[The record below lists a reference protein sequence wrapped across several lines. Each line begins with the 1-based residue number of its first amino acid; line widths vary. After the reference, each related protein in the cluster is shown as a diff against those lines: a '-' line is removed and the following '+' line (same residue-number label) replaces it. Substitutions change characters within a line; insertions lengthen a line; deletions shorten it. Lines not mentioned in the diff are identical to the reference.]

1 MGITMQEVKQQ
12 LSITKKLQVFA
23 TQKARYKIAYGGR
36 SSGKSWGVARLLLIK
51 AATSKLR
58 ILCTRE
64 IQNSIKESV
73 YRLLKDQIELLKLTD
88 WEITND
94 AIKNTETGSEFIFKG
109 LYSNIEKIKSLEG
122 IDICWVE
129 EAETM
134 SEASWQILDPT
145 IRKEGSEIWVTFNP
159 RFEED
164 TVYYRFILNP
174 PPPNS
179 IIVKIDYTDN
189 KHVSKEIIDQV
200 EHMKKMDYGNYRHI
214 WLGECRKIGDNKVF
228 SMAEIQDAFKRQDTD
243 DYGET
248 IWGLDVAGF
257 GDDRCVLAIRHG
269 HYIPTIMTWQNLRT
283 TELTD
288 IIHTLY
294 NQAERKPDAIF
305 VDAIGIGEGVS
316 HQLGERGLPAISAKA
331 SNSPSNAQHLN
342 KRAEMYFTLKEHLR
356 FIRLKEDMDLMKELL
371 TIEYVY
377 NSAGKTQLIS
387 KDIIKKN
394 YGKSPDLAD
403 AVALTYYDIIYKM
416 ASVDN
421 DWRGGY

>member
-1 MGITMQEVKQQ
+1 MMEIT
-12 LSITKKLQVFA
+12 ITPKLKPFA
-23 TQKARYKIAYGGR
+23 KEKARYKIAYGGR
-36 SSGKSWGVARLLLIK
+36 ASGKSWGVARILLLM
-51 AATSKLR
+51 TRDRQLR

-73 YRLLKDQIELLKLTD
+73 YRLLKDQIDIMGMNSEF
-88 WEITND
+88 EMTND
-94 AIKNTETGSEFIFKG
+94 SIKNIKTGSEFIFKG
-109 LYSNIEKIKSLEG
+109 LYTNIEKIKSLEG
-122 IDICWVE
+122 VDICWVE

-134 SEASWQILDPT
+134 SEASWNILDPT

-159 RFEED
+159 RFQED

-179 IIVKIDYTDN
+179 LIVKIDYTDN

-200 EHMKKMDYGNYRHI
+200 EHMKLMDYDNYRHT

-228 SMAEIQDAFKRQDTD
+228 SMAEIQEAFQRQHSD
-243 DYGET
+243 DFGET

-269 HYIPTIMTWQNLRT
+269 YTINSIMTWQNLRT
-283 TELTD
+283 TELSD
-288 IIHTLY
+288 IIHTMY
-294 NQAERKPDAIF
+294 NQADRKPDAIF

-316 HQLGERGLPAISAKA
+316 HQLSERGLPAISAKA
-331 SNSPSNAQHLN
+331 SNSPSNPQYLN
-342 KRAEMYFTLKEHLR
+342 KRSEMYFTLKENLR
-356 FIRLKEDMDLMKELL
+356 FLKLKEDMDLMRELL
-371 TIEYVY
+371 TIEYLY
-377 NSAGKTQLIS
+377 NSARKTQLVS

-403 AVALTYYDIIYKM
+403 AVALTYFDIIYKNKEEY
-416 ASVDN
+416 D
-421 DWRGGY
+421 DWSSGGGWN

>member
-1 MGITMQEVKQQ
+1 MTINP
-12 LSITKKLQVFA
+12 KLKAF
-23 TQKARYKIAYGGR
+23 TQPARYKIAYGGR
-36 SSGKSWGVARLLLIK
+36 ASGKSWGVARLLLIK
-51 AATSKLR
+51 AMEGKIR
-58 ILCTRE
+58 VLCTRE

-73 YRLLKDQIELLKLTD
+73 HRLLSDQIAISGIPNWT
-88 WEITND
+88 IQND
-94 AIKNTETGSEFIFKG
+94 SISYANGSEFIFKG
-109 LYSNIEKIKSLEG
+109 MYTNIEKIKSLEG
-122 IDICWVE
+122 IDICWIE

-134 SEASWQILDPT
+134 SEASWQVLDPT

-164 TVYYRFILNP
+164 TIYYKFILNS

-189 KHVSKEIIDQV
+189 KHVSKEILDQV
-200 EHMKKMDYGNYRHI
+200 EHMKQTDYDNYRHT

-228 SMAEIQDAFKRQDTD
+228 SMNEIKDAFKRQDTD

-316 HQLGERGLPAISAKA
+316 HQLGDRGLPAISAKA
-331 SNSPSNAQHLN
+331 SNSPSNAQYLN

-403 AVALTYYDIIYKM
+403 AVALTYFDVIYKRPDE
-416 ASVDN
+416 VN